1 LESQNIKFS
10 ISSMRADKIDKRL
23 LMLLKNTDHHSFT
36 IAPEGI
42 SQKMRDVMIKDLTT
56 EQIIKTLELA
66 REVGF
71 KHVKFYYI
79 IGLEEEDEND
89 YAEFFEFLKTVV
101 DMGYQEV
108 VISVNPLVPKPFTP
122 FADRKMVEK
131 REYDEKT
138 KFIRRNVPK
147 KVRADFES
155 YKLSRIQYEL
165 SHLKGP
171 QTVDY
176 LEQIIKIEK

>member
-1 LESQNIKFS
+1 
-10 ISSMRADKIDKRL
+10 
-23 LMLLKNTDHHSFT
+23 ML
-36 IAPEGI
+36 
-42 SQKMRDVMIKDLTT
+42 KDLTT
-56 EQIIKTLELA
+56 EQIVKTLKLG

-79 IGLEEEDEND
+79 IGLEEEDESD
-89 YAEFFEFLKTVV
+89 YAEFFDFLETVV

-131 REYDEKT
+131 REYEEKT
-138 KFIRRNVPK
+138 KFIRRNLPK
-147 KVRADFES
+147 KVKADFES

-165 SHLKGP
+165 SNLKGP
-171 QTVDY
+171 QTVVY
-176 LEQIIKIEK
+176 LRQIIKTEK